1 MKILIIED
9 DKKISSLL
17 LKGFVESDFFV
28 ETAFDGEEGL
38 HMATTKN
45 FDLIILDLMLPKLD
59 GGHVLKALRAVGSKV
74 PILILSAKE
83 TVEDIVSGL
92 QSGAD
97 DYLVKPFSFN
107 ELLAR
112 VNTLLRRISSNS
124 ESTILEFED
133 LKVDLLKREVRRNGT
148 LIELHVNEF
157 MLLEYMLRNINKN
170 LTKLQILKKVWG
182 YDFDPQTNVVDV
194 LVCRLRNKIDKE
206 FEVKIIQTVRG
217 IGYVIK
223 KG

>member
-9 DKKISSLL
+9 DNKISSLL
-17 LKGFVESDFFV
+17 FKGFVDSNFSV
-28 ETAFDGEEGL
+28 ETALDGEIGL
-38 HMATTKN
+38 AMAMTSA

-59 GGHVLKALRAVGSKV
+59 GVQILKTLRNIGSKV

-83 TVEDIVSGL
+83 TVEDIVTGL

-112 VNTLLRRISSNS
+112 VNSLIRRTSTGLSNS
-124 ESTILEFED
+124 ILEYED
-133 LKVDLLKREVRRNGT
+133 LKMNLLTREVKRNG
-148 LIELHVNEF
+148 INFDLHVNEF
-157 MLLEYMLRNINKN
+157 MLLEYMLQNLDIVLNK
-170 LTKLQILKKVWG
+170 TQILKKVWG

-194 LVCRLRNKIDKE
+194 LVCRLRNKIDKD
-206 FEVKIIQTVRG
+206 FETKIIQTVRG